1 MGTLSLPHVRG
12 QEAAGQEPL
21 AYMVNEAP
29 ARYSTV
35 APPDAA
41 ITGRIHLIRGQKV
54 MLDRDLAE
62 LYGVETKQ
70 LKRQVRRNI
79 SRFPEDFMFEIT
91 KEEAEN
97 SRSQFGTLKQG
108 ENIKYLP
115 MAFTEQGVAMLSSV
129 LNSKQAILVN
139 IHIIRVF
146 SRMREV
152 LLSHREILQKLEQ
165 LEERLSG
172 HDEEIQAIF
181 DHLTELVSPAA
192 EQPRKSIG
200 FKPQAP

>member
-1 MGTLSLPHVRG
+1 MNTATDTLL
-12 QEAAGQEPL
+12 QEP
-21 AYMVNEAP
+21 P
-29 ARYSTV
+29 ASYTAV

-41 ITGRIHLIRGQKV
+41 ITGRIHFIRGQKV
-54 MLDRDLAE
+54 MLDRDLAD
-62 LYGVETKQ
+62 LYGVETKH
-70 LKRQVRRNI
+70 LKRQVRRNLG
-79 SRFPEDFMFEIT
+79 RFPEDFMFELT
-91 KEEAEN
+91 KEEFEDW
-97 SRSQFGTLKQG
+97 RSQFVTSNSGDWMGLRYT
-108 ENIKYLP
+108 P

-129 LNSKQAILVN
+129 LNSGQAILVN
-139 IHIIRVF
+139 IHIVRVF

-165 LEERLSG
+165 LEDRLSG

-192 EQPRKSIG
+192 EQPRKPIG

>member
-1 MGTLSLPHVRG
+1 MNTATDTLL
-12 QEAAGQEPL
+12 QEP
-21 AYMVNEAP
+21 P
-29 ARYSTV
+29 ASYTAV

-41 ITGRIHLIRGQKV
+41 ITGRIHFIRGQKV
-54 MLDRDLAE
+54 MLDRDLAD
-62 LYGVETKQ
+62 LYGVETKH
-70 LKRQVRRNI
+70 LKRQVRRNLG
-79 SRFPEDFMFEIT
+79 RFPEDFMFELT
-91 KEEAEN
+91 KEEFEDW
-97 SRSQFGTLKQG
+97 RSQFVTSNSGDWMGLRYT
-108 ENIKYLP
+108 P

-129 LNSKQAILVN
+129 LNSGQAILVN
-139 IHIIRVF
+139 IHIVRVF

-165 LEERLSG
+165 LEDRLSG